1 MVGSQTSIFFN
12 YLCVFLSICVLYVYF
27 MCVNGCLVLNVFC
40 PELKALRPMFNH
52 ISDYVICLRTPWVCF
67 NHMLTPY
74 GVNIGWSWGG
84 EGTPPCPL
92 GGRGGRCAIL
102 GAGYSCTNIVSVYQ
116 CSTVLCS
123 NCRVYFISCY
133 PVLQILRH
141 WQYSQNCESCQ
152 GRIKAAGTNLPRRT
166 HIFFT
171 PHPPYIFQ
179 N

>member
-1 MVGSQTSIFFN
+1 MNETQQTLKTARFWHQAWACTRWPWELLTSLFW
-12 YLCVFLSICVLYVYF
+12 YFLVDIKSSYVDF
-27 MCVNGCLVLNVFC
+27 V
-40 PELKALRPMFNH
+40 
-52 ISDYVICLRTPWVCF
+52 
-67 NHMLTPY
+67 
-74 GVNIGWSWGG
+74 WGQHRL
-84 EGTPPCPL
+84 EL
-92 GGRGGRCAIL
+92 GGRGDPPVPPRGGGRCAIL

-141 WQYSQNCESCQ
+141 WQYSQNCENCQ